1 MGGCLYIMYVLYDK
15 SLIEAQGLY
24 SFVSTFMG
32 SNIGIH
38 IGRGRIFKTLFVNFT
53 DNFNL
58 LHAGNVYFVYW
69 LALCGVTLVD

>member
-38 IGRGRIFKTLFVNFT
+38 IGRLFKTLLVNFT
-53 DNFNL
+53 LVFY
-58 LHAGNVYFVYW
+58 AGNIYFVYW
-69 LALCGVTLVD
+69 LDLHSVNLVD